1 MIRCQNLFRSFLF
14 TSIIAI
20 GIPAWCQE
28 AAPAK
33 IEVYPTSAKLTTSRD
48 WQSIIIQAT
57 YPDGITR
64 DVTSEAEFKLADGSF
79 ARLEGNVLY
88 PVADGKTEVAITYG
102 GHALTVPLEVQQ
114 AEADPPISFR
124 LDVMP
129 VFMKS
134 GCNTG
139 SCHGAARGKDGFRL
153 SLFGFDPEGDHYR
166 LTRELPDRRIN
177 LATPEA
183 CLMIEKVLGVVPHS
197 GGKQFDADSPR
208 HQTLMRWLTSGAPN
222 DSADVGKVVSVDIY
236 PPGAVLDGDG
246 ATQQI
251 NVLATFTD
259 GSTRDIT
266 SMAVF
271 MSTNGTSATIDE
283 AGVVTAHARGEAFL
297 MARYETHTV
306 GTRFIVLPKGLKYED
321 PKTPEFNFV
330 DTFIHNKLR
339 KLRISPSEICT
350 DEEFLRRVYL
360 DIAGVLP
367 TMEEYS
373 RFMTSTEEKKRD
385 LLVDELLERK
395 EFVEIWVMKWA
406 ELLQIRTTQ
415 QVTYKSMLR
424 YYNWL
429 QDKIANNVSMDVMV
443 QELLG
448 ASGGTFANAATNYYQ
463 NETNT
468 LKVSE
473 NIAQVF
479 MGMRTQ
485 CAQCHNHPFDRWTMD
500 DYYAFAAF
508 FAQIGRKGGED
519 PRETIVF
526 NSNSGEVRHA
536 VGGRVMVPKFLG
548 AEEPDLTG
556 KDRRVVLANWLASP
570 DNPYFARNLANIVW
584 AHFMGKGIIDEVD
597 DVRVS
602 NPPVNEELLAELANR
617 FTSYKYDFKK
627 LVRDICVSRTYQLS
641 TQTNET
647 NEKDTTNFSHA
658 SLRRIRAE
666 ILFDVISQVTDTK
679 NKFGGLPLGARA
691 VQIANG
697 NTSTYFLTTFGRAS
711 RGSVCSC
718 EVKMEPNLSQALHMI
733 NGDTVNSKITQG
745 QLIQKRIAEGDKAR
759 TDATAAKTAADEA
772 QKVALANLEAGKV
785 ALEKAQQQLVA
796 AEKQLVDLT
805 QAAKEATE
813 KSNAAAEAA
822 KSAADDQE
830 LAAAAVAAAK
840 AAETA
845 EAARKAAEEAAT
857 VAKTAVAAT
866 TARMKTAELAKQES
880 DKAVTVAVGQ
890 LAAAASIGTPQALIE
905 ELYVSCLSRKPLEKE
920 TAAFTAILEENKENT
935 TQVLEDIF
943 WSLLNSREFI
953 FNH

>member
-1 MIRCQNLFRSFLF
+1 MFRCQNLIRTFLF

-20 GIPAWCQE
+20 GLPAWSQE

-48 WQSIIIQAT
+48 WQSLIIQAT

-64 DVTSEAEFKLADGSF
+64 DVTSAAEYKLADGSF
-79 ARLEGNVLY
+79 ARLEGNILH
-88 PVADGKTEVAITYG
+88 PTADGKTEVAITYG
-102 GHALTVPLEVQQ
+102 GHALTVPVEVQQ
-114 AEADPPISFR
+114 AEVDPPISFR

-177 LATPEA
+177 LATPES
-183 CLMIEKVLGVVPHS
+183 CLLMEKVVGVVPHS
-197 GGKQFDADSPR
+197 GGKKFDVDSPR
-208 HQTLMRWLTSGAPN
+208 YNTLMRWLTAGAPN
-222 DSADVGKVVSVDIY
+222 DAGDIGKVESVDIY

-251 NVLATFTD
+251 NVLATYTD

-271 MSTNGTSATIDE
+271 MSSNGTSATVDE
-283 AGVVTAHARGEAFL
+283 AGLVTAHARGEAFL

-306 GTRFIVLPKGLKYED
+306 GTRFIILPKGLKYED

-339 KLRISPSEICT
+339 KLRITPSEICT

-385 LLVDELLERK
+385 LLVDELLGRK

-508 FAQIGRKGGED
+508 FAQIGRKRGED

-526 NSNSGEVRHA
+526 NSNSGEVNHA
-536 VGGRVMVPKFLG
+536 VGGRVMKPKFLG

-602 NPPVNEELLAELANR
+602 NPPVNEELLAELAQR
-617 FTSYKYDFKK
+617 FTNYNYDFKK

-745 QLIQKRIAEGDKAR
+745 QVIQKRVAEGDKAR
-759 TDATAAKTAADEA
+759 ADATAAKTTADEV
-772 QKVALANLEAGKV
+772 QKVALASLETAKG
-785 ALEKAQQQLVA
+785 ALETAQQQLVT
-796 AEKQLVDLT
+796 AEKQLADLT

-822 KSAADDQE
+822 KNAADNQD
-830 LAAAAVAAAK
+830 LAAAAEAAAK
-840 AAETA
+840 AAQDA
-845 EAARKAAEEAAT
+845 EAARKAAEEAVK
-857 VAKTAVAAT
+857 VAKTAVVDT
-866 TARMKTAELAKQES
+866 TTRVKTAEAAKQKA
-880 DKAVTVAVGQ
+880 DDAVTAAVAQVE
-890 LAAAASIGTPQALIE
+890 AAASVGTPQVLIE
-905 ELYVSCLSRKPLEKE
+905 ELYISCLSRKPLEKE
-920 TAAFTAILEENKENT
+920 SAAFHAILEENKENP

>member
-1 MIRCQNLFRSFLF
+1 MFRCKNLIRTVLF
-14 TSIIAI
+14 TSMMAVS
-20 GIPAWCQE
+20 IPAWCQE
-28 AAPAK
+28 TAPAK
-33 IEVYPTSAKLTTSRD
+33 VQVFPASATLTMSGDR
-48 WQSIIIQAT
+48 QSLIVQAI

-64 DVTSEAEFKLADGSF
+64 DVTATAEYTLADSSLV
-79 ARLEGNVLY
+79 RLDKNTLY
-88 PVADGKTEVAITYG
+88 PTADGTTELTVTYG
-102 GHALTVPLEVQQ
+102 GHTIKVPVTVQQ
-114 AEADPPISFR
+114 AEVTRPISFR

-139 SCHGAARGKDGFRL
+139 SCHGAASGRDGFRL

-177 LATPEA
+177 LATPES
-183 CLMIEKVLGVVPHS
+183 CLLIEKVTSVVPHS
-197 GGKQFDADSPR
+197 GGKTFDVGSER
-208 HQTLMRWLTSGAPN
+208 YNTLMRWLNAGAPN
-222 DSADVGKVVSVDIY
+222 DPGDMGRVESVDIY

-246 ATQQI
+246 STQQI
-251 NVLATFTD
+251 NVRATYTD
-259 GSTRDIT
+259 GTTRDIT
-266 SMAVF
+266 SLSVF
-271 MSTNGTSATIDE
+271 MSSNGTSATVDG

-306 GTRFIVLPKGLKYED
+306 GTRFIILPKGLQYED

-339 KLRISPSEICT
+339 KLRINPSEICT

-360 DIAGVLP
+360 DIVGVVP
-367 TMEEYS
+367 TIEEYE
-373 RFMTSTEEKKRD
+373 RFMTSPEEKKRE
-385 LLVDELLERK
+385 LLVDELIGRK

-406 ELLQIRTTQ
+406 ELLQIRTTN

-429 QDKIANNVSMDVMV
+429 QDKIANNVPMDVMV

-500 DYYAFAAF
+500 DYYSFAAF

-526 NSNSGEVRHA
+526 NSGSGEVRHMI
-536 VGGRVMVPKFLG
+536 GNRVMKPKFLG
-548 AEEPDLTG
+548 AEEPDLAG
-556 KDRRVVLANWLASP
+556 KDRRVLLANWLASA

-584 AHFMGKGIIDEVD
+584 AHFMGKGIIDPVD

-602 NPPVNEELLAELANR
+602 NPAVNEELLSELAKR
-617 FTSYKYDFKK
+617 FTEYNYDFKK

-647 NEKDTTNFSHA
+647 NEKDSTNFSHA

-666 ILFDVISQVTDTK
+666 ILFDVISQVTETK

-697 NTSTYFLTTFGRAS
+697 NTSTYFLTTFGRAK
-711 RGSVCSC
+711 RGTVCSC

-733 NGDTVNSKITQG
+733 NGPTVNNKINEG
-745 QLIQKRIAEGDKAR
+745 QLVEKLIATGNAAR
-759 TDATAAKTAADEA
+759 AEAATAKTAADEV
-772 QKVALANLEAGKV
+772 QKVALAGLESAKV
-785 ALEKAQQQLVA
+785 ELAKAQQALVDT
-796 AEKQLVDLT
+796 EKQLADLT
-805 QAAKEATE
+805 QAAKDAAE
-813 KSNAAAEAA
+813 KSKVASEAA
-822 KSAADDQE
+822 KSAADNEE
-830 LAAAAVAAAK
+830 LATAAEAAAK
-840 AAETA
+840 VATDAEEARKVA
-845 EAARKAAEEAAT
+845 EAAVQ
-857 VAKTAVAAT
+857 VAKTAVTDT
-866 TARMKTAELAKQES
+866 TARVKTAELAKQKS
-880 DKAVTVAVGQ
+880 DEAVTVAVAQ
-890 LAAAASIGTPQALIE
+890 VNAVVNIGTPPLVIQ
-905 ELYVSCLSRKPLEKE
+905 ELYIRCLSRQPLEKE
-920 TAAFTAILEENKENT
+920 MAAFDVILEEEKENT
-935 TQVLEDIF
+935 RQVLEDVF
-943 WSLLNSREFI
+943 WSLMNSREFL

>member
-33 IEVYPTSAKLTTSRD
+33 IEVYPASAKLTTSRD
-48 WQSIIIQAT
+48 WQAMIIQAT

-64 DVTSEAEFKLADGSF
+64 DVTSEAEFKLADGSL

-88 PVADGKTEVAITYG
+88 PVADGNTEVAITYG

-183 CLMIEKVLGVVPHS
+183 CLMMEKVLGVVPHS
-197 GGKQFDADSPR
+197 GGKQFDLDSPR
-208 HQTLMRWLTSGAPN
+208 HKTLMRWLTSGAPN
-222 DSADVGKVVSVDIY
+222 DSGDVGKVESVDIY

-251 NVLATFTD
+251 NVLATYTD

-271 MSTNGTSATIDE
+271 MSSNGTSATIDE
-283 AGVVTAHARGEAFL
+283 AGLVTAHARGEAFL

-306 GTRFIVLPKGLKYED
+306 GTRFIILPKGLKYED

-367 TMEEYS
+367 TMEEYNQ
-373 RFMTSTEEKKRD
+373 FMTSTEEKKRD
-385 LLVDELLERK
+385 LLVDELLGRK

-429 QDKIANNVSMDVMV
+429 QDKIANNVPMDVMV

-519 PRETIVF
+519 PRETIIF
-526 NSNSGEVRHA
+526 NSNSGEVNHA
-536 VGGRVMVPKFLG
+536 VGGRVMKPKFLG

-602 NPPVNEELLAELANR
+602 NPPVNEELLAELAQR
-617 FTSYKYDFKK
+617 FTNYNYDFKK

-666 ILFDVISQVTDTK
+666 ILFDVISQVTETK

-745 QLIQKRIAEGDKAR
+745 QLVQRRVAEGDKAR
-759 TDATAAKTAADEA
+759 ADATAAKTTADEV
-772 QKVALANLEAGKV
+772 QKVALASLETAKG
-785 ALEKAQQQLVA
+785 ALETAQQQLVT
-796 AEKQLVDLT
+796 AEKQLADLT

-813 KSNAAAEAA
+813 KSNVAAEAAKNAADNQDLAAAAEAA
-822 KSAADDQE
+822 
-830 LAAAAVAAAK
+830 AK
-840 AAETA
+840 AAQDA
-845 EAARKAAEEAAT
+845 EAARKAAEEAVK
-857 VAKTAVAAT
+857 VAKTAVADT
-866 TARMKTAELAKQES
+866 TTRVKTAEAAKQKA
-880 DKAVTVAVGQ
+880 DDAVTGAVAQVE
-890 LAAAASIGTPQALIE
+890 AAASVGTPQVLIE
-905 ELYVSCLSRKPLEKE
+905 ELYISCLSRKPLEKE
-920 TAAFTAILEENKENT
+920 TAAFIAILEENKENT

>member
-1 MIRCQNLFRSFLF
+1 MFRCQNLIRTFLF
-14 TSIIAI
+14 TSIVAI
-20 GIPAWCQE
+20 GIPAWCQDP
-28 AAPAK
+28 APAK
-33 IEVYPTSAKLTTSRD
+33 IEVYPASAKLTTSRD
-48 WQSIIIQAT
+48 WQALIIQAT

-64 DVTSEAEFKLADGSF
+64 DVTSAAEFKLADGSF
-79 ARLEGNVLY
+79 ARLEGNVLH
-88 PVADGKTEVAITYG
+88 PTADGKTEVAITYG
-102 GHALTVPLEVQQ
+102 GHALTVPVEVQQ
-114 AEADPPISFR
+114 AEVDPPISFR

-183 CLMIEKVLGVVPHS
+183 CLMIEKVLGIVPHS
-197 GGKQFDADSPR
+197 GGKQFDAGSPR
-208 HQTLMRWLTSGAPN
+208 HKTLMRWLTTGAPN
-222 DSADVGKVVSVDIY
+222 DAGDIGRVESVEIY

-251 NVLATFTD
+251 NVLATYTD

-271 MSTNGTSATIDE
+271 MSSNGTSATVDE
-283 AGVVTAHARGEAFL
+283 AGMVTAHARGEAFL

-306 GTRFIVLPKGLKYED
+306 GTRFIILPKGLKYED

-367 TMEEYS
+367 TMEEYN

-385 LLVDELLERK
+385 LLVDELLGRK

-519 PRETIVF
+519 PRETIIF
-526 NSNSGEVRHA
+526 NSNSGEVNHA
-536 VGGRVMVPKFLG
+536 VGGRVMKPKFLG

-602 NPPVNEELLAELANR
+602 NPPVNEELLAELAQR
-617 FTSYKYDFKK
+617 FTNYNYDFKK

-666 ILFDVISQVTDTK
+666 ILFDVISQVTETK

-745 QLIQKRIAEGDKAR
+745 QLVQRRVAEGDKAR
-759 TDATAAKTAADEA
+759 ADATAAKTTADEV
-772 QKVALANLEAGKV
+772 QKVALASLETAKG
-785 ALEKAQQQLVA
+785 ALETAQQQLVA
-796 AEKQLVDLT
+796 AEKQLADLT

-822 KSAADDQE
+822 KNAADNQD
-830 LAAAAVAAAK
+830 LAAAAEAAAK
-840 AAETA
+840 AAQDA
-845 EAARKAAEEAAT
+845 EAARKAAEEAVK
-857 VAKTAVAAT
+857 VAKTAVADT
-866 TARMKTAELAKQES
+866 TTRVKTAEAAKQKT
-880 DKAVTVAVGQ
+880 DDAVTVAVAQ
-890 LAAAASIGTPQALIE
+890 VEAAASVGTPQVLIE
-905 ELYVSCLSRKPLEKE
+905 ELYISCLSRKPLKKE
-920 TAAFTAILEENKENT
+920 TAAFIGILEENKENT

>member
-1 MIRCQNLFRSFLF
+1 MFRSQNLIRAFLV

-20 GIPAWCQE
+20 AIPAWCQE

-48 WQSIIIQAT
+48 WQSLIIQAT

-64 DVTSEAEFKLADGSF
+64 DITSEAEFKLADGSF

-88 PVADGKTEVAITYG
+88 PTADGKTEVAITFG

-114 AEADPPISFR
+114 AEVDPPISFR

-139 SCHGAARGKDGFRL
+139 SCHGAASGKDGFRL

-197 GGKQFDADSPR
+197 GGKQFDVDSPR
-208 HQTLMRWLTSGAPN
+208 HNTLMRWLTSGAPN
-222 DSADVGKVVSVDIY
+222 DSGDVGRVESVDIY

-246 ATQQI
+246 STQQI

-271 MSTNGTSATIDE
+271 MSSNGTSATIDE
-283 AGVVTAHARGEAFL
+283 SGKVTAHARGEAFL

-306 GTRFIVLPKGLKYED
+306 GTRFIILPKGLKYED

-339 KLRISPSEICT
+339 KLRIEPSEVCT

-360 DIAGVLP
+360 DIVGVLP
-367 TMEEYS
+367 TMEEYN

-385 LLVDELLERK
+385 LLVDELLGRK

-429 QDKIANNVSMDVMV
+429 QDKIANNVPMDVMV
-443 QELLG
+443 QELIG

-508 FAQIGRKGGED
+508 FAQIGRKGAED
-519 PRETIVF
+519 PREIIVF

-617 FTSYKYDFKK
+617 FTGYNYDFKK

-666 ILFDVISQVTDTK
+666 ILFDVISQVTDTR

-697 NTSTYFLTTFGRAS
+697 NTSTYFLTTFGRAT

-745 QLIQKRIAEGDKAR
+745 QLVQKRIAEGDKAR
-759 TDATAAKTAADEA
+759 AEAAAAKTAADEA
-772 QKVALANLEAGKV
+772 QKVALANLEAAKV
-785 ALEKAQQQLVA
+785 ALETAQQQLVA
-796 AEKQLVDLT
+796 AEKQLLDLT
-805 QAAKEATE
+805 QAAKEAIE
-813 KSNAAAEAA
+813 KSNAAAEAS
-822 KSAADDQE
+822 KNAADNND
-830 LAAAAVAAAK
+830 LAAAAEAAAK
-840 AAETA
+840 VAETA
-845 EAARKAAEEAAT
+845 EAARKAAEDAVA
-857 VAKTAVAAT
+857 VAKTAVADT
-866 TARMKTAELAKQES
+866 TARVKTAELAKQEA
-880 DKAVTVAVGQ
+880 DKAITVAVAQ
-890 LAAAASIGTPQALIE
+890 VAAAASVGTPQTLIE
-905 ELYVSCLSRKPLEKE
+905 ELYICCLSRKPLEKE
-920 TAAFTAILEENKENT
+920 TAAFNAILEENKENT
-935 TQVLEDIF
+935 TEVLEDIF
-943 WSLLNSREFI
+943 WSLLNSREFL

>member
-1 MIRCQNLFRSFLF
+1 MFRSQNLIRAFLV

-20 GIPAWCQE
+20 AIPAWCQE

-48 WQSIIIQAT
+48 WQSLIIQAT

-64 DVTSEAEFKLADGSF
+64 DITSEAEFKLADGSF

-88 PVADGKTEVAITYG
+88 PTADGKTEVAITFG

-114 AEADPPISFR
+114 AEVDPPISFR

-139 SCHGAARGKDGFRL
+139 SCHGAASGKDGFRL

-197 GGKQFDADSPR
+197 GGKQFDVDSPR
-208 HQTLMRWLTSGAPN
+208 HNTLMRWLTSGAPN
-222 DSADVGKVVSVDIY
+222 DSGDVGRVESVDIY

-246 ATQQI
+246 STQQI

-271 MSTNGTSATIDE
+271 MSSNGTSATIDE
-283 AGVVTAHARGEAFL
+283 SGKVTAHARGEAFL

-306 GTRFIVLPKGLKYED
+306 GTRFIILPKGLKYED

-339 KLRISPSEICT
+339 KLRIEPSEVCT

-360 DIAGVLP
+360 DIVGVLP
-367 TMEEYS
+367 TMEEYN

-385 LLVDELLERK
+385 LLVDELLGRK

-429 QDKIANNVSMDVMV
+429 QDKIANNVPMDVMV
-443 QELLG
+443 QELIG

-508 FAQIGRKGGED
+508 FAQIGRKGAED
-519 PRETIVF
+519 PREIIVF

-617 FTSYKYDFKK
+617 FTGYNYDFKK

-666 ILFDVISQVTDTK
+666 ILFDVISQVTDTR

-697 NTSTYFLTTFGRAS
+697 NTSTYFLTTFGRAT

-745 QLIQKRIAEGDKAR
+745 QLVQKRIAEGDKAR
-759 TDATAAKTAADEA
+759 AEAAAAKTAADEA
-772 QKVALANLEAGKV
+772 QKVALANLEAAKV
-785 ALEKAQQQLVA
+785 ALETAQQQLVA
-796 AEKQLVDLT
+796 AEKQLLDLT
-805 QAAKEATE
+805 QAAKEAIE
-813 KSNAAAEAA
+813 KSNVAAEAAKNAADNEDLAAAAEAA
-822 KSAADDQE
+822 
-830 LAAAAVAAAK
+830 AK
-840 AAETA
+840 VAETA
-845 EAARKAAEEAAT
+845 EAARKAAEEAVP
-857 VAKTAVAAT
+857 VAKTAVADT
-866 TARMKTAELAKQES
+866 TARVKTAELAKQEA
-880 DKAVTVAVGQ
+880 DKAITVAVAQ
-890 LAAAASIGTPQALIE
+890 VAAAASVGTPQTLIE
-905 ELYVSCLSRKPLEKE
+905 ELYICCLSRKPLEKE
-920 TAAFTAILEENKENT
+920 TAAFNAILEENKENT
-935 TQVLEDIF
+935 TEVLEDIF
-943 WSLLNSREFI
+943 WSLLNSREFL